1 LPKIVQRSWE
11 VTVDDLPSQISVDE
25 WGEVQKYGKILD
37 QEIKQKE
44 RQDYLLKQKLVK
56 QTLD

>member
-1 LPKIVQRSWE
+1 MPKIVQRSWE